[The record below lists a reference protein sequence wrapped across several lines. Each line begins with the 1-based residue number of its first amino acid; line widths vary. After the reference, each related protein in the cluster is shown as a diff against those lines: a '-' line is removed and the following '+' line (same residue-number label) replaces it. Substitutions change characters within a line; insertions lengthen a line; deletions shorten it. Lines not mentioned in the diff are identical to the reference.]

1 MTEGA
6 PAAPIEAI
14 SPFFI
19 VADVVRSLAFYR
31 DRLGFEVRFIESTDA
46 PFFAIVGRDGAQLL
60 LKAETGV
67 APLPNPARHRAMRWD
82 AFVHASDP
90 DRLAADFVAR
100 GAGFARPLADT
111 HDGLRGFEIADPD
124 GYTLFF
130 GRPR

>member
-1 MTEGA
+1 VTGRA
-6 PAAPIEAI
+6 PPAPIEAI

-19 VADVVRSLAFYR
+19 VADVARSLAFYH
-31 DRLGFEVRFIESTDA
+31 DKLGFKVRSTEPAES

-60 LKAETGV
+60 LKSEAGI
-67 APLPNPARHRAMRWD
+67 APLPNPVRHSAMRWD

-90 DRLAADFVAR
+90 DRLAAE
-100 GAGFARPLADT
+100 FAEQGVIFAKRLADT

-124 GYTLFF
+124 GYMLFF